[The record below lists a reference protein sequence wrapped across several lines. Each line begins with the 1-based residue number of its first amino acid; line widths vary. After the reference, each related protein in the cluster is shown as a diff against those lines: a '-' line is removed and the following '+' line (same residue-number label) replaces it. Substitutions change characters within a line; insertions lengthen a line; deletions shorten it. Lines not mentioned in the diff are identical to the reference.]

1 MRYVH
6 TLEIV
11 TSIERFAGLFFSS
24 SSTETA
30 TSVGLVSSSVG
41 MLLDGSIEYVGAD
54 VGRQI

>member
-1 MRYVH
+1 MNMRYVH

-11 TSIERFAGLFFSS
+11 TSIERFAGFLFSS

-41 MLLDGSIEYVGAD
+41 MLLDRSLCGA
-54 VGRQI
+54 VQM